1 LVAVVNGKAKV
12 VAEVRYPASLVN
24 CETFAEV
31 KLLVVRPETVSAP
44 EATERP
50 EPVRLV
56 IVFEPTPRRVVERLV
71 VVALVE
77 VALVPMRLV
86 MAPVVPLSVVKVP
99 SVEKRLVEVALVVV
113 AFVAVIPAKV
123 RLGVVVELPGKR

>member
-1 LVAVVNGKAKV
+1 M
-12 VAEVRYPASLVN
+12 RYPASLVN

-31 KLLVVRPETVSAP
+31 KLLVVKPETVSAP

-56 IVFEPTPRRVVERLV
+56 MVLEPTPRRVVERLV

-77 VALVPMRLV
+77 DELVKSALTKCEVEE
-86 MAPVVPLSVVKVP
+86 AKIPLPK
-99 SVEKRLVEVALVVV
+99 LMIVEVE
-113 AFVAVIPAKV
+113 FTPT
-123 RLGVVVELPGKR
+123 P